1 MAFRAM
7 TLAGVALLASLTAAS
22 PAFAQFDMFNK
33 ALESIGLSERER
45 DPIDYRERAPLVV
58 PPDASRLRAP
68 EAPAGSRNAAWPQDP
83 DVLERRRK
91 AEEAK
96 LPMRGSLPGFSATE
110 RIDHV
115 TGQKRNAYAGV
126 PTHGSQ
132 GGGETGNPAMAINP
146 NQLGRIM
153 ASSSETV
160 LPSGVEPKRQYLTE
174 PPKGYR
180 QAAKGAPMRS
190 TMDAPAPSND
200 SIQMNIF
207 APRN

>member
-7 TLAGVALLASLTAAS
+7 TLAGAALLAGLTTAGPAS
-22 PAFAQFDMFNK
+22 AQFDVFNK
-33 ALESIGLSERER
+33 ALESIGLSEPDR

-58 PPDASRLRAP
+58 PPDANRLRAP

-96 LPMRGSLPGFSATE
+96 LPMRGSLPFYNATE
-110 RIDHV
+110 RIDNV

-126 PTHGSQ
+126 PTQ
-132 GGGETGNPAMAINP
+132 GTHGGELGNPAMAINP

-153 ASSSETV
+153 ASSSDAV

-190 TMDAPAPSND
+190 TMDAPAPSSD